1 MQETDPALAPRVPDA
16 VTDEAGV
23 QLAVPAAAD
32 RRRWARIT
40 ARNWR
45 LFVVRFFV
53 AGLSVVLT
61 VVVVPGLGFDGWRL
75 GQFAVIGLVYGLLS
89 ALVKPAL
96 EFLAL
101 RFLVATYGFVVVL
114 VNALL
119 LYLLAWILPTV
130 LVYDRVWQLLLG
142 GLVAGAVGMFLETV
156 VGATQPVLDRPAK
169 GESPS

>member
-1 MQETDPALAPRVPDA
+1 LALRVPDE

-32 RRRWARIT
+32 RHRWAKLT
-40 ARNWR
+40 PRNWR

-119 LYLLAWILPTV
+119 LYLLAWTLPTV

>member
-1 MQETDPALAPRVPDA
+1 MTVPDLPS
-16 VTDEAGV
+16 AGLPEPQTAGEGV
-23 QLAVPAAAD
+23 ELAVPAAAD

-156 VGATQPVLDRPAK
+156 LGATQPVLDRPAK

>member
-1 MQETDPALAPRVPDA
+1 
-16 VTDEAGV
+16 
-23 QLAVPAAAD
+23 LAVPAAAD

-156 VGATQPVLDRPAK
+156 LGATQPVLDRPAK